1 MTFRFLKAGGC
12 IAALLMAFSAT
23 AQQGAIDARTFEQL
37 TKAQTLAEEKRHEE
51 AIQVLDALKGNPRL
65 NSYARSQL
73 WNFYAF
79 IYASQEQYQKAIDA
93 YRQVLAEE
101 DATDGLK
108 LTAKYTIAQ
117 LYFQLE
123 QYAETIRFMQEWLRE
138 IDKPTPTAHIMLA
151 QAYYQTNDFRN
162 ALRNVERAIRLR
174 EAEGASV
181 DESWL
186 RLKAALHYNEKDYAA
201 AAQTY
206 EQLIGLSP
214 KLSYL
219 RQLAGMYS
227 ELGQDSKRLAVYD
240 AVHEYGGLN
249 SESEILNLAYMWLG
263 QSIPYKAGR
272 VLESA
277 MQKGQV
283 AETPKNIE
291 TLANAWAQANEH
303 KKAIPALERAA
314 SLSGQGVLYARLAG
328 VHFNA
333 GDYAKAVEAARR
345 ADDLGGLKNRTGNL
359 MLLGMAHFNAQEYS
373 DALQA
378 FRRAKQDRSTVVAAS
393 RWETYTLAEIERLR
407 ALEAGKLELQKRT
420 EDALE
425 AQENNLGILSGP
437 SS

>member
-1 MTFRFLKAGGC
+1 MTLRFLRVGLPLV
-12 IAALLMAFSAT
+12 ALLSLAPAW

-37 TKAQTLAEEKRHEE
+37 TKAQSLAEEKRHDE
-51 AIQVLDALKGNPRL
+51 AIQVLDALKDNPRL

-93 YRQVLAEE
+93 YRQVLGEA

-117 LYFQLE
+117 LHFQLE

-151 QAYYQTNDFRN
+151 QAYYQTDDFGN

-174 EAEGASV
+174 EAEGAQV

-186 RLKAALHYNEKDYAA
+186 RLKAVLHYSEKDYAA
-201 AAQTY
+201 AAKTY
-206 EQLIGLSP
+206 EQLIAISP

-227 ELGQDSKRLAVYD
+227 ELGEDSKRLAVYD
-240 AVHEYGGLN
+240 AVYEVGGLS

-272 VLESA
+272 IIEA
-277 MQKGQV
+277 GMQKGQI
-283 AETPKNIE
+283 AESPKNIE

-314 SLSGQGVLYARLAG
+314 SLSGDGVLYARLAG

-333 GDYAKAVEAARR
+333 GDYTRAAAAARR
-345 ADDLGGLKNRTGNL
+345 ADEIGGLKNRSGNL
-359 MLLGMAHFNAQEYS
+359 MLLGMAHFNAQDYTA
-373 DALQA
+373 ALQA
-378 FRRAKQDRSTVVAAS
+378 FRRAKQDRSTVVPAS
-393 RWETYTLAEIERLR
+393 RWESYTLAEIERLR
-407 ALEAGKLELQKRT
+407 AMEAGRIELQKRT

-425 AQENNLGILSGP
+425 AQENNLRVLGGSAE
-437 SS
+437 

>member
-1 MTFRFLKAGGC
+1 MTLRIL
-12 IAALLMAFSAT
+12 AAAATLVLGVVGLSAH

-37 TKAQTLAEEKRHEE
+37 TKAQSLAEEKRHDE
-51 AIQVLDALKGNPRL
+51 AIEVLDALKDNPRL

-79 IYASQEQYQKAIDA
+79 IYASQEQYEKAIGA
-93 YRQVLAEE
+93 YQRVLMEE
-101 DATDGLK
+101 EATDGLK

-123 QYAETIRFMQEWLRE
+123 KYAETIRFMQEWLRE
-138 IDKPTPTAHIMLA
+138 IDTPTPTAFIMLA
-151 QAYYQTNDFRN
+151 QAYYQTNDYGN

-174 EAEGASV
+174 ASEGGEV

-186 RLKAALHYNEKDYAA
+186 RLKAVLHYNEKDFASAA
-201 AAQTY
+201 ETY
-206 EQLIGLSP
+206 EQLIQISP

-227 ELGQDSKRLAVYD
+227 ELGEDRKRLAVYD
-240 AVHEYGGLN
+240 AVHEHGGLN

-272 VLESA
+272 IIESA
-277 MQKGQV
+277 MEKGLV
-283 AETPKNIE
+283 ADNPKNIE

-303 KKAIPALERAA
+303 KKAIPALEKAA
-314 SLSGQGVLYARLAG
+314 ALSGQGVLYARLAG

-333 GDYAKAVEAARR
+333 GDYLKAAEAALR
-345 ADDLGGLKNRTGNL
+345 ADEIGGLKNRTGNL
-359 MLLGMAHFNAQEYS
+359 MLLGMAYFNAERFN

-378 FRRAKQDRSTVVAAS
+378 FRRAKQDRSTVVPAS
-393 RWETYTLAEIERLR
+393 RWETYTLAEIERRR
-407 ALEAGKLELQKRT
+407 AMEAGKLELQKRT

-425 AQENNLGILSGP
+425 AQENNLGI
-437 SS
+437 